1 VQLGAYV
8 LDARTTN
15 DPASWTRLTAYIL
28 DADRA
33 SEKVAWSRVTNCQS
47 DDPGW
52 AVIKDSRRLCRNCCD
67 LVLSDHADGFSQKQ
81 TRIGGIE
88 MARSAQAG
96 RRCRL

>member
-1 VQLGAYV
+1 V
-8 LDARTTN
+8 LDARTTD
-15 DPASWTRLTAYIL
+15 DPASWMQLTAYIL

-52 AVIKDSRRLCRNCCD
+52 AVIEDSRRLRRNCCD
-67 LVLSDHADGFSQKQ
+67 LVLSDQADGFSQKQ
-81 TRIGGIE
+81 TRIGDTE
-88 MARSAQAG
+88 KARSAQAG